1 MNKLEYNKYTLEE
14 NKNTLKK
21 YVHELINISDV
32 IYHELLKEK
41 EKVKSLKKDIQI
53 FQAKLIKLREE
64 VQRWIRIKK

>member
-14 NKNTLKK
+14 NKSTLKK

-64 VQRWIRIKK
+64 V